1 VKNKYNKYNKLNSIK
16 LIANRRKSFVISALI
31 VLTLALPVVAEL
43 NVFELRIQDH
53 LFQPAVLYVP
63 AGEKVKLLV
72 LNQDPSPEEFESF
85 SLNREKVI
93 LGHGKAT
100 LFIGPLKPGKYE
112 FFGEYNPDSAQGV
125 LIALPED
132 QWLQQKAHHAY

>member
-1 VKNKYNKYNKLNSIK
+1 MKNEELKKIQL
-16 LIANRRKSFVISALI
+16 RKRSKMTLPITALFL
-31 VLTLALPVVAEL
+31 LTLPVVAEQK
-43 NVFELRIQDH
+43 VFELQIKDH
-53 LFQPAVLYVP
+53 LFQPSVIYVP

-93 LGHGKAT
+93 LGKGKAS
-100 LFIGPLKPGKYE
+100 LFVGPLEPGKYE

-132 QWLQQKAHHAY
+132 EWLRHKANHAY

>member
-1 VKNKYNKYNKLNSIK
+1 MKKNSKKGLPITPV
-16 LIANRRKSFVISALI
+16 LL
-31 VLTLALPVVAEL
+31 LTLALPAVAEL
-43 NVFELRIQDH
+43 NVFELHIKDH
-53 LFQPAVLYVP
+53 LFQPSVLYVP

-93 LGHGKAT
+93 LGNGKAT
-100 LFIGPLKPGKYE
+100 LFVGPLQPGRYD

-125 LIALPED
+125 LIALPEHEW
-132 QWLQQKAHHAY
+132 QLYKAKHAD

>member
-1 VKNKYNKYNKLNSIK
+1 MKNKELKHKKLRPNHQK
-16 LIANRRKSFVISALI
+16 LVAVKALLL
-31 VLTLALPVVAEL
+31 LTLPVVAEQ
-43 NVFELRIQDH
+43 NVFELRIKDH
-53 LFQPAVLYVP
+53 LFQPSVLYVP

-93 LGHGKAT
+93 LGLGKAT
-100 LFIGPLKPGKYE
+100 LFIGPLAPGQYQ

-125 LIALPED
+125 LIALPEAE
-132 QWLQQKAHHAY
+132 WLQHKANHAY

>member
-1 VKNKYNKYNKLNSIK
+1 MKNKKLRKNSKYTLPIT
-16 LIANRRKSFVISALI
+16 ALL
-31 VLTLALPVVAEL
+31 VLTLPVVAEQK
-43 NVFELRIQDH
+43 VFELQIKDH
-53 LFQPAVLYVP
+53 LFQPSVLYVP

-93 LGHGKAT
+93 LGKGKAT
-100 LFIGPLKPGKYE
+100 LFVGPLQPGKYE

-125 LIALPED
+125 LIALPTEE
-132 QWLQQKAHHAY
+132 WLQHKAKNAH